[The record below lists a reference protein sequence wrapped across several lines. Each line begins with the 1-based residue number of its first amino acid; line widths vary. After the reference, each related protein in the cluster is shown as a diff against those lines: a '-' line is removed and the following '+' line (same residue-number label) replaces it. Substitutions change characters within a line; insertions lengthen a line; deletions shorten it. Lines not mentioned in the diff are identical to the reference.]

1 MESKSVKLL
10 EILQKVIPIR
20 EDRQSEFI
28 ELLEPLK
35 ESILRFEDSV
45 KNFYDDIDKFSQTI
59 SGDFRQEWPGVSTQY
74 EAMQGYMNI
83 ISSQME
89 QLNRLLW

>member
-74 EAMQGYMNI
+74 ETMQGYMNI

>member
-10 EILQKVIPIR
+10 EILQKVTPIR

-45 KNFYDDIDKFSQTI
+45 KNFYDTIDNFSPAI
-59 SGDFRQEWPGVSTQY
+59 NGDFRQEWPGVSTQY
-74 EAMQGYMNI
+74 ETMQGYMNI